1 MDDTAPEPIR
11 IPADEET
18 AVYAND
24 AVAWCSRH
32 DVALDLHVVG
42 PLEEGERPATPVVR
56 LRLPASMVLTVIE
69 QLQTAL
75 AAYMGEDGR

>member
-42 PLEEGERPATPVVR
+42 PLEEAERPATPVVR
-56 LRLPASMVLTVIE
+56 LCLPASMVLTVIDE
-69 QLQTAL
+69 LTHAL
-75 AAYMGEDGR
+75 ARYVGEEGR